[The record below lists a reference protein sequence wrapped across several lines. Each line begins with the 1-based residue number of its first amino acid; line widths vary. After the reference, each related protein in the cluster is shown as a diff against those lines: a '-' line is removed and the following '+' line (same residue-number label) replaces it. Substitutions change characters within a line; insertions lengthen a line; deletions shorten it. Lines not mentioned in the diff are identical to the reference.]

1 MTCIGIPLVAEGDY
15 ILCLTFNIIL
25 TRILACSGVSVSSFA
40 QTGYSFNNAI
50 TPEKTYIFT
59 F

>member
-1 MTCIGIPLVAEGDY
+1 
-15 ILCLTFNIIL
+15 
-25 TRILACSGVSVSSFA
+25 VSSFA

>member
-1 MTCIGIPLVAEGDY
+1 
-15 ILCLTFNIIL
+15 
-25 TRILACSGVSVSSFA
+25 VSSFA

-50 TPEKTYIFT
+50 TPEKTHIFT